1 MHFHKEDGICEK
13 YFRCKECGKCEKS
26 EHKFTHNY
34 DLVRCRN
41 CRVLVRA
48 SDHECHMKML
58 NVKGGKCTNEFCTC
72 KKKSDSSESGV
83 EKKTCKYEKVFGTDL
98 NKLIENIKK
107 NFRRLALKLHPDKGK
122 PTSDRYKFGEMV
134 DAYNNLRE
142 GLEIDKGLNLERN
155 GEMVHRYI
163 EDLKKLEINVT
174 CSPTECTYFAQ
185 QQAPSER
192 ELTKA
197 KGCSFTTKYIFYDY
211 ECRQESGIHIPNLIV
226 AI

>member
-1 MHFHKEDGICEK
+1 M
-13 YFRCKECGKCEKS
+13 
-26 EHKFTHNY
+26 
-34 DLVRCRN
+34 
-41 CRVLVRA
+41 
-48 SDHECHMKML
+48 
-58 NVKGGKCTNEFCTC
+58 
-72 KKKSDSSESGV
+72 
-83 EKKTCKYEKVFGTDL
+83 
-98 NKLIENIKK
+98 LIENIKK

-174 CSPTECTYFAQ
+174 CSPTECTYFA
-185 QQAPSER
+185 ALSER

-226 AI
+226 AMNFEGERFVFEDNDSFCQWAISKQHRGYTFLAHYSRGYDSYFILNYCLKNTILPYVITQGSKITLMSLSLIHISEPTRPY